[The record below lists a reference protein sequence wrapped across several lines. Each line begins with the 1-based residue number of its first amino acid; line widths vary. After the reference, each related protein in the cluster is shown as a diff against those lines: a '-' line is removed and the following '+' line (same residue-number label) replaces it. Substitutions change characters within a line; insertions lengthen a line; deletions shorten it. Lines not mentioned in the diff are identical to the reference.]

1 MPFIKSASSI
11 LESGGNVIA
20 SDLTVDGTTVTV
32 DETNNRLG
40 VNTNT
45 PQGTIGVD
53 GDLYLQP
60 TAISTSHIVGT
71 GSIDMRAD
79 ANIKIGTNGADSVRL
94 GRTNT
99 GAAKVH
105 LRSGADTDLVVSNSM
120 VGIGTDS
127 PDHTLSV
134 AGDIDLSGGLSFDGG
149 TAVDAIDTDI
159 SSVAGTDTTLAS
171 AKAIKTYVDSVAGG
185 STDLTSDV
193 TGTLP
198 VANGGTGAASL
209 TDGGVLLGSGT
220 GAVTATA
227 VLTNGQILIGDGSG
241 DPTVAALTAGTG
253 IDVTNGAGSITIAA
267 DVSDFLSNG
276 SDNRIVTATGTDAMN
291 AEAGLTFDGNT
302 LTITDAVS
310 DTNAGT
316 FTALAVDFDKTGAS
330 ESSNTMIGV
339 DVDMDNTTA
348 IAGTNSMTGIKVTPT
363 CTHPSGSGTVNVKGM
378 EVVATGSTSPETSTV
393 RALDLIATG
402 GDYNQG
408 IYLKVADGGPDLK
421 MVSSA
426 DVGDYATISVG
437 ANGATT
443 FATVD
448 DDGENADL
456 SFSVD
461 GSFDVTATSASFS
474 STVTV
479 GGLTIGSAAISE
491 TELEILDG
499 ATATTTEINLLDGDT
514 SVGGSITIADADGFI
529 VNDGGTMK
537 TIPASDLKTY
547 AGGGGSAA
555 DDSNLV
561 LHMQVFA

>member
-1 MPFIKSASSI
+1 MKVSKSTA
-11 LESGGNVIA
+11 GGT
-20 SDLTVDGTTVTV
+20 SDLTDV
-32 DETNNRLG
+32 
-40 VNTNT
+40 
-45 PQGTIGVD
+45 
-53 GDLYLQP
+53 
-60 TAISTSHIVGT
+60 
-71 GSIDMRAD
+71 
-79 ANIKIGTNGADSVRL
+79 
-94 GRTNT
+94 
-99 GAAKVH
+99 
-105 LRSGADTDLVVSNSM
+105 SG
-120 VGIGTDS
+120 
-127 PDHTLSV
+127 
-134 AGDIDLSGGLSFDGG
+134 
-149 TAVDAIDTDI
+149 
-159 SSVAGTDTTLAS
+159 TLA
-171 AKAIKTYVDSVAGG
+171 
-185 STDLTSDV
+185 
-193 TGTLP
+193 

-241 DPTVAALTAGTG
+241 DPTVATLTAGTG
-253 IDVTNGAGSITIAA
+253 VDVTNGAGSITIAA

-363 CTHPSGSGTVNVKGM
+363 CTHPSGSGTVNVKGL

-426 DVGDYATISVG
+426 DVGDYATIAVS

-443 FATVD
+443 FATND
-448 DDGENADL
+448 DDGANADL

-529 VNDGGTMK
+529 VNDGGTTK
-537 TIPASDLKTY
+537 LIPASDLKTY

>member
-1 MPFIKSASSI
+1 MKVSKSTA
-11 LESGGNVIA
+11 GGT
-20 SDLTVDGTTVTV
+20 SDLTDV
-32 DETNNRLG
+32 
-40 VNTNT
+40 
-45 PQGTIGVD
+45 
-53 GDLYLQP
+53 
-60 TAISTSHIVGT
+60 
-71 GSIDMRAD
+71 
-79 ANIKIGTNGADSVRL
+79 
-94 GRTNT
+94 
-99 GAAKVH
+99 
-105 LRSGADTDLVVSNSM
+105 SG
-120 VGIGTDS
+120 
-127 PDHTLSV
+127 
-134 AGDIDLSGGLSFDGG
+134 
-149 TAVDAIDTDI
+149 
-159 SSVAGTDTTLAS
+159 TLA
-171 AKAIKTYVDSVAGG
+171 VA
-185 STDLTSDV
+185 S
-193 TGTLP
+193 
-198 VANGGTGAASL
+198 GGTGATSL

-220 GAVTATA
+220 NGVTATA

-241 DPTVAALTAGTG
+241 DPTVATLTAGTG
-253 IDVTNGAGSITIAA
+253 VDVTNGAGSITIAA

-330 ESSNTMIGV
+330 TSNNTMIGINL
-339 DVDMDNTTA
+339 DMDNTTA
-348 IAGTNSMTGIKVTPT
+348 TGGTNSMTGIKVTPT
-363 CTHPSGSGTVNVKGM
+363 CTHVGIDSGTVNVKGL

-443 FATVD
+443 IATVD
-448 DDGENADL
+448 DDGANADL

-561 LHMQVFA
+561 FHMQVFA

>member
-11 LESGGNVIA
+11 LESGGNGIA

-79 ANIKIGTNGADSVRL
+79 ANIKIGANGADSVRL

-134 AGDIDLSGGLSFDGG
+134 AGDIDISGGLSFDGG

-171 AKAIKTYVDSVAGG
+171 AKAIKSYVDTVAGG
-185 STDLTSDV
+185 STELTSDV

-209 TDGGVLLGSGT
+209 TDGGGLLGAGT

-241 DPTVAALTAGTG
+241 DPTVATLTAGTG
-253 IDVTNGAGSITIAA
+253 VDVTNGAGSITIAA

-276 SDNRIVTATGTDAMN
+276 SDNRIVTATGADAMN
-291 AEAGLTFDGNT
+291 AEAALTFDGNT

-363 CTHPSGSGTVNVKGM
+363 CTHPSGSGTVNVKGL

-426 DVGDYATISVG
+426 DVGDYATIAVS

-443 FATVD
+443 FATND
-448 DDGENADL
+448 DDGTNADL

-529 VNDGGTMK
+529 VNDGGTTK
-537 TIPASDLKTY
+537 LVPASDLKTY

-561 LHMQVFA
+561 FHMQVFA